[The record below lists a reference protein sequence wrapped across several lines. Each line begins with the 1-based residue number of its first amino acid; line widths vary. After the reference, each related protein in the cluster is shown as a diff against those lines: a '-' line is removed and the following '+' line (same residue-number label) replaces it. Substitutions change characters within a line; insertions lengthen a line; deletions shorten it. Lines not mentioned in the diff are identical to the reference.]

1 MNALPAKPRKDLMK
15 GRPVDQ
21 AKRAERVGK
30 GGRLGRL
37 LMATMLAVIAV
48 VVFVTLF
55 FYGVRSPQQGPGNV
69 PADGAVT
76 PLRDNGSPP
85 TTK

>member
-1 MNALPAKPRKDLMK
+1 
-15 GRPVDQ
+15 
-21 AKRAERVGK
+21 
-30 GGRLGRL
+30 
-37 LMATMLAVIAV
+37 MATMLAIIAV

-76 PLRDNGSPP
+76 PLRNNGSPP